1 MKRLLIKQNE
11 EGFFIPGIIVI
22 CSVLLILPFVAIPHF
37 LNVQNKANSAAAR
50 NLVSNIAKACLDA
63 FSKKDLTYSFPI
75 IEIPGYKIY
84 PLDGNCKGDENNL
97 IKAKS
102 ENTKKYPT
110 YSFNIETREKKC
122 SHDGPNEELNY
133 CSAKRNGEW

>member
-1 MKRLLIKQNE
+1 MPIFFVELLL
-11 EGFFIPGIIVI
+11 PIII
-22 CSVLLILPFVAIPHF
+22 IIILPFIAIPQF
-37 LNVQNKANSAAAR
+37 INVQNKAKSSAAR
-50 NLVSNIAKACLDA
+50 NTVRNIAKECLEA
-63 FSKKDLTYSFPI
+63 LSKKDLVYTFSDV
-75 IEIPGYKIY
+75 ELLGYQLL

-122 SHDGPNEELNY
+122 SHDGPNEDLNY

>member
-1 MKRLLIKQNE
+1 MPIFFVELLL
-11 EGFFIPGIIVI
+11 PIII
-22 CSVLLILPFVAIPHF
+22 IIILPFIAIPQF
-37 LNVQNKANSAAAR
+37 INVQNKAKSSAAR
-50 NLVSNIAKACLDA
+50 NIVMNIAKECLEA
-63 FSKKDLTYSFPI
+63 LSKKDLAYTFSDV
-75 IEIPGYKIY
+75 ELPGYKLF

-122 SHDGPNEELNY
+122 SHDGPNAELNY

>member
-1 MKRLLIKQNE
+1 MPI
-11 EGFFIPGIIVI
+11 FFVELFLPIII
-22 CSVLLILPFVAIPHF
+22 ILILPFIAIPQF
-37 LNVQNKANSAAAR
+37 INVQNKAKSSAAR
-50 NLVSNIAKACLDA
+50 NIVMNIAKECLEA
-63 FSKKDLTYSFPI
+63 LSKKDLVYTFSDV
-75 IEIPGYKIY
+75 ELLGYQLL

>member
-1 MKRLLIKQNE
+1 MPIFFVELLL
-11 EGFFIPGIIVI
+11 PIII
-22 CSVLLILPFVAIPHF
+22 ILILPFIAIPQF
-37 LNVQNKANSAAAR
+37 INVQNKAKSSAAR
-50 NLVSNIAKACLDA
+50 NIVMNIAKECLEA
-63 FSKKDLTYSFPI
+63 LSKKDLVYTFSDV
-75 IEIPGYKIY
+75 ELLGYQLF

-110 YSFNIETREKKC
+110 YSLNIETREKKC

>member
-1 MKRLLIKQNE
+1 MPIFFVELLL
-11 EGFFIPGIIVI
+11 PIII
-22 CSVLLILPFVAIPHF
+22 ILILPFIAIPQF
-37 LNVQNKANSAAAR
+37 MNVQNKAKSSAAR
-50 NLVSNIAKACLDA
+50 NTVMNIAKECLEA
-63 FSKKDLTYSFPI
+63 LSKKDLVYTFSDV
-75 IEIPGYKIY
+75 ELLGYQLL

>member
-1 MKRLLIKQNE
+1 MPIFFVALLL
-11 EGFFIPGIIVI
+11 PIII
-22 CSVLLILPFVAIPHF
+22 IIILPFIAIPQF
-37 LNVQNKANSAAAR
+37 INVQNKAKSSAAR
-50 NLVSNIAKACLDA
+50 NIVMNIAKECLEA
-63 FSKKDLTYSFPI
+63 LSKKDLVYTFSDV
-75 IEIPGYKIY
+75 ELLGYQLL

-122 SHDGPNEELNY
+122 SHDGPNEELY
-133 CSAKRNGEW
+133 GCSAKRNGEW

>member
-1 MKRLLIKQNE
+1 MPI
-11 EGFFIPGIIVI
+11 FFVELFLPIII
-22 CSVLLILPFVAIPHF
+22 ILILPFIAIPQF
-37 LNVQNKANSAAAR
+37 INVQNKAKSSAAR
-50 NLVSNIAKACLDA
+50 NTVRNIAKECLEALSKNDLA
-63 FSKKDLTYSFPI
+63 YTFSEVEL
-75 IEIPGYKIY
+75 PGYRLF

-122 SHDGPNEELNY
+122 SHDEPNEDLNY

>member
-1 MKRLLIKQNE
+1 MPIFFVELLL
-11 EGFFIPGIIVI
+11 PIII
-22 CSVLLILPFVAIPHF
+22 ILILPFIAIPQF
-37 LNVQNKANSAAAR
+37 MNVQNKAKSSAAR
-50 NLVSNIAKACLDA
+50 NIVMNIAKECLEA
-63 FSKKDLTYSFPI
+63 LSKKDLAHTFSDV
-75 IEIPGYKIY
+75 ELPGYQFF

-110 YSFNIETREKKC
+110 YSFNIETHEKKC

>member
-1 MKRLLIKQNE
+1 MPIFFVELLL
-11 EGFFIPGIIVI
+11 PIII
-22 CSVLLILPFVAIPHF
+22 ILILPFIAIPQF
-37 LNVQNKANSAAAR
+37 INVQNKAKSSAAR
-50 NLVSNIAKACLDA
+50 NTVSNIAKECLEA
-63 FSKKDLTYSFPI
+63 LSKKGLAYTFSDVDL
-75 IEIPGYKIY
+75 PGYRLF

>member
-1 MKRLLIKQNE
+1 MKRLLIQQNE
-11 EGFFIPGIIVI
+11 EGFFIPEILIIFCI
-22 CSVLLILPFVAIPHF
+22 FLILPFVAIPSF
-37 LNVQNKANSAAAR
+37 VNIQNRANSSAAKER
-50 NLVSNIAKACLDA
+50 LDNIAKECLEA
-63 FSKKDLTYSFPI
+63 FSNNDLTYSFPSFKFS
-75 IEIPGYKIY
+75 GYKFY

>member
-1 MKRLLIKQNE
+1 MPIFFVELLL
-11 EGFFIPGIIVI
+11 PIII
-22 CSVLLILPFVAIPHF
+22 IIILPFIAIPQF
-37 LNVQNKANSAAAR
+37 INVQNKAKSSAAR
-50 NLVSNIAKACLDA
+50 NIVMNIAKECLEA
-63 FSKKDLTYSFPI
+63 LSKKDLVYTFSDV
-75 IEIPGYKIY
+75 ELLGYQLL

-133 CSAKRNGEW
+133 CRGKRNGEW

>member
-1 MKRLLIKQNE
+1 MPIFIVELLL
-11 EGFFIPGIIVI
+11 PIII
-22 CSVLLILPFVAIPHF
+22 IIILPFIAIPQF
-37 LNVQNKANSAAAR
+37 INVQNKAKSSFAR
-50 NLVSNIAKACLDA
+50 NTIMNIAKECLEA
-63 FSKKDLTYSFPI
+63 LSKKDLTYTFS
-75 IEIPGYKIY
+75 EVELPGYRLF

-133 CSAKRNGEW
+133 CRGKRNGEW

>member
-1 MKRLLIKQNE
+1 MPIFFVELLL
-11 EGFFIPGIIVI
+11 PIII
-22 CSVLLILPFVAIPHF
+22 ILILPFIAIPQF
-37 LNVQNKANSAAAR
+37 INVQNKAKSSAAR
-50 NLVSNIAKACLDA
+50 NTVMNIAKECLEA
-63 FSKKDLTYSFPI
+63 LSKKDLAYTFSDVDL
-75 IEIPGYKIY
+75 PGYMLF
-84 PLDGNCKGDENNL
+84 PLDRDCKGDENNL

>member
-1 MKRLLIKQNE
+1 MKRLLIQQNE
-11 EGFFIPGIIVI
+11 EGFFIPEILIICCVF
-22 CSVLLILPFVAIPHF
+22 LILPFVAIPF
-37 LNVQNKANSAAAR
+37 FVNVGNAANSVAAKET
-50 NLVSNIAKACLDA
+50 LGTIAKECLEA
-63 FSKKDLTYSFPI
+63 FSNNDLTYSFPSLKLSR
-75 IEIPGYKIY
+75 YKFY

>member
-1 MKRLLIKQNE
+1 MPIFFVEFLLPIIIIIITP
-11 EGFFIPGIIVI
+11 FI
-22 CSVLLILPFVAIPHF
+22 AIPQF
-37 LNVQNKANSAAAR
+37 INVQNKAKSSEAR
-50 NLVSNIAKACLDA
+50 NTVRNIAKECLEA
-63 FSKKDLTYSFPI
+63 LSKKDLAYTFAD
-75 IEIPGYKIY
+75 IELPGYQLF

>member
-1 MKRLLIKQNE
+1 MPIFFVELLL
-11 EGFFIPGIIVI
+11 PIII
-22 CSVLLILPFVAIPHF
+22 IIILPFIAIPQF
-37 LNVQNKANSAAAR
+37 INVQNKAKSSAAR
-50 NLVSNIAKACLDA
+50 NIVMNIAKECLEA
-63 FSKKDLTYSFPI
+63 LSKKDLVYTFSDV
-75 IEIPGYKIY
+75 ELLGYQLF

>member
-1 MKRLLIKQNE
+1 MPIFFVELLL
-11 EGFFIPGIIVI
+11 PIII
-22 CSVLLILPFVAIPHF
+22 ILILPFIAIPQF
-37 LNVQNKANSAAAR
+37 INVQNKAKSSAAR
-50 NLVSNIAKACLDA
+50 NTVRNIAKECLEALSKNDLA
-63 FSKKDLTYSFPI
+63 YTFSEVEL
-75 IEIPGYKIY
+75 PGYRLF
-84 PLDGNCKGDENNL
+84 PLAGNCKGDENNL

-122 SHDGPNEELNY
+122 SHDGPNEDLNY

>member
-1 MKRLLIKQNE
+1 MPIFFVELLL
-11 EGFFIPGIIVI
+11 PIII
-22 CSVLLILPFVAIPHF
+22 ILILPFIAIPQF
-37 LNVQNKANSAAAR
+37 MNVQNKAKSSVAR
-50 NLVSNIAKACLDA
+50 NTVMNIAKECLEA
-63 FSKKDLTYSFPI
+63 LSKKDLVYTFSDV
-75 IEIPGYKIY
+75 ELLGYQLF

-122 SHDGPNEELNY
+122 SHDGPNEDLNY

>member
-1 MKRLLIKQNE
+1 MPI
-11 EGFFIPGIIVI
+11 FFVELFLPIII
-22 CSVLLILPFVAIPHF
+22 ILILPFIAIPQF
-37 LNVQNKANSAAAR
+37 INVQNKAKSSAAR
-50 NLVSNIAKACLDA
+50 NIVMNIAKECLEA
-63 FSKKDLTYSFPI
+63 LSKKDLTYNFS
-75 IEIPGYKIY
+75 EVELPGYRLF

-122 SHDGPNEELNY
+122 SHDGPNEDLNY
-133 CSAKRNGEW
+133 CSAKRNGDW

>member
-1 MKRLLIKQNE
+1 MPIFFVELLL
-11 EGFFIPGIIVI
+11 PIII
-22 CSVLLILPFVAIPHF
+22 IIILPFIAIPQF
-37 LNVQNKANSAAAR
+37 INVQNKAKSSEAR
-50 NLVSNIAKACLDA
+50 NTVRNIAKECLEA
-63 FSKKDLTYSFPI
+63 LSKKDLAYTFAD
-75 IEIPGYKIY
+75 IELPGYQLF

-102 ENTKKYPT
+102 ENTKKYPN
-110 YSFNIETREKKC
+110 YSFNIETSEKKC

>member
-1 MKRLLIKQNE
+1 MPIFFVELLL
-11 EGFFIPGIIVI
+11 PIII
-22 CSVLLILPFVAIPHF
+22 IIILPFIAIPQF
-37 LNVQNKANSAAAR
+37 INVQNKAKSSAAR
-50 NLVSNIAKACLDA
+50 NIVMNIAKECLEA
-63 FSKKDLTYSFPI
+63 LSKKDLVYTFSDV
-75 IEIPGYKIY
+75 ELLGYQLL

>member
-1 MKRLLIKQNE
+1 MPIFFVELLL
-11 EGFFIPGIIVI
+11 PIII
-22 CSVLLILPFVAIPHF
+22 ILILPFIAIPQF
-37 LNVQNKANSAAAR
+37 INVQNKAKSSAAR
-50 NLVSNIAKACLDA
+50 NTVRNIAKECLEALSKNDLA
-63 FSKKDLTYSFPI
+63 YTFSEVEL
-75 IEIPGYKIY
+75 PGYRLF

-122 SHDGPNEELNY
+122 THDGPNEDLNY

>member
-1 MKRLLIKQNE
+1 MPIFFVELLL
-11 EGFFIPGIIVI
+11 PIII
-22 CSVLLILPFVAIPHF
+22 IIILPFIAIPQF
-37 LNVQNKANSAAAR
+37 MNVQNKAKSSAAR
-50 NLVSNIAKACLDA
+50 NIVMNIAKECLEA
-63 FSKKDLTYSFPI
+63 LSKKDLAYTFSDV
-75 IEIPGYKIY
+75 ELPGYMLF
-84 PLDGNCKGDENNL
+84 PLDRDCKGDENNL

-122 SHDGPNEELNY
+122 SHDGPNEGFNF